1 MTGNSAPSLAAS
13 KRYLPK
19 DLKAHTDLNMHALAL
34 VDPHDIS
41 NDEGSFKSLPIGK
54 QRHDRYSHKAPQAL
68 REARDAGRV
77 DEAKAALRELR
88 RTKRRAP

>member
-1 MTGNSAPSLAAS
+1 MAGVADRKLGTVPGGVEAIPAE
-13 KRYLPK
+13 

-77 DEAKAALRELR
+77 DEAKAAL
-88 RTKRRAP
+88 